1 MLNNFLKHCSFTS
14 TCEAALYHFCNI
26 SWFVILKHT
35 LNPLPKITEAEP
47 TTETFSTITTVQPT
61 TKGEPTT
68 TPEATTTGNE

>member
-47 TTETFSTITTVQPT
+47 ITETFSDNHNCSAHHERRTNYH
-61 TKGEPTT
+61 
-68 TPEATTTGNE
+68 TGSNDNR